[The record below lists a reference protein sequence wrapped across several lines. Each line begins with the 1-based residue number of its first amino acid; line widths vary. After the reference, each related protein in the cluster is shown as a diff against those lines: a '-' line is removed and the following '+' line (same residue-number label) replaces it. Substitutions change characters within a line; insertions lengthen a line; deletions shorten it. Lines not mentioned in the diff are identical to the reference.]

1 VIRAGFGKEPVLG
14 ALKELH
20 ESGQSIWL
28 DNITRT
34 LLTSGTLGRY
44 IDELSVTGLTSNPT
58 IFERAISGSTDYDD
72 SIKTLLGRGLSCED
86 MFFELAIEDLVIA
99 ADHFRPVYEASGGTD
114 GFVSLEVS
122 PELAHDAAGTIDAAQ
137 RLHARAGRSN
147 LLIKVPGTQEGVAA
161 IEELISLGIPINVTL
176 LFSTA
181 HWAAAAEAYTRGI
194 ERRIAAGSCPEVVSV
209 ASMFISRWDQSL
221 APRLEAS
228 LQDRAGIAIAHCTY
242 RAANDFFGGDRW
254 RRLEAEGARPQRLLW
269 ASTGTKNPDL
279 VSGYY
284 VSALAAAGTVNTIPE
299 KTLLAFHADG
309 VLAGG
314 LGEDASAAEA
324 TLQEIGRSGIDLD
337 ALATQLQADGRDA
350 FIADFGKLLHRI
362 DLKASDLG

>member
-1 VIRAGFGKEPVLG
+1 MD
-14 ALKELH
+14 ALKDLH

-72 SIKTLLGRGLSCED
+72 SIKALLGRGLSTED
-86 MFFELAIEDLVIA
+86 LFFELAIEDLVIA
-99 ADHFRPVYEASGGTD
+99 ADHFRPVYEASGGAD

-137 RLHARAGRSN
+137 RLHARADRSN
-147 LLIKVPGTQEGVAA
+147 LLIKVPGTREGIAA

-194 ERRIAAGSCPEVVSV
+194 ERRLAAGSCPDVASV
-209 ASMFISRWDQSL
+209 ASVFISRWDQSL
-221 APRLEAS
+221 APRLETS
-228 LQDRAGIAIAHCTY
+228 LRDRIGLAIADCTY
-242 RAANDFFGGDRW
+242 RAANDFFGGERW

-269 ASTGTKNPDL
+269 ASTGTKNPEL
-279 VSGYY
+279 PPGYY
-284 VSALAAAGTVNTIPE
+284 VSALAAPGTVNTMPE
-299 KTLLAFHADG
+299 NTLLAFHADG
-309 VLAGG
+309 ILAGG
-314 LGEDASAAEA
+314 IGSGAAAAA
-324 TLQEIGRSGIDLD
+324 TLQEVARSGVDLD
-337 ALATQLQADGRDA
+337 ALAEGLQADGRDA
-350 FIADFGKLLHRI
+350 FIADFDKLLRGI
-362 DLKASDLG
+362 DAKCSDLG